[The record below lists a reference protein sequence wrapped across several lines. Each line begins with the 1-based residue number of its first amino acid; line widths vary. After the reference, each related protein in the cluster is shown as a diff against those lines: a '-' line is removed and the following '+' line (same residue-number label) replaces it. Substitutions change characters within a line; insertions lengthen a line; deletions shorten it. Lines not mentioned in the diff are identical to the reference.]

1 MKRNAQLQPVES
13 TPDRALAKLVRL
25 ARETLT
31 EDSWPLDEKELY
43 HLHRVRERVMAPVT
57 GSRPRLRW
65 SLVAALAVATAALPA
80 AWLIARRPT
89 ALTFEVIHGTVG
101 ASGEIRP
108 LDSGTRIHFSD
119 GSDIVLDDGARTQV
133 RDLAA
138 DGARVVLTRGRAHT
152 YFVPRP
158 HAHWQVAAGPYVVQ
172 VTGTIF
178 DVEWSEENQALDV
191 WLHKGSVTVRG
202 PLIDGGVVM
211 THGQHLLMR
220 IRDNKIVLDK
230 NALDAAAAGVHGAAR
245 PRDDVEE
252 DGPEALE
259 GPEPAEA
266 ETDEGSV
273 AAPAAAPAAPG
284 RRDLRG
290 APVLEHAW
298 SRHLA
303 RGDFEAVVAA
313 AERRGIATVLSRG
326 TRRELGAL
334 ADAARYTR
342 HSALARRVLQAEQVR
357 FPDSAEGREAAYF
370 LGNLAE
376 DEGAPRRAISWFER
390 YRRENP
396 SGTYSSQA
404 LGHTMIIHSRQGSGD
419 AEADAREYLRRYPTG
434 TYAEAAR
441 RIVKS
446 Q

>member
-1 MKRNAQLQPVES
+1 MKKNAQPRPVES
-13 TPDRALAKLVRL
+13 TPDQALAKLVRL

-31 EDSWPLDEKELY
+31 EGSWPLHEEELRQ
-43 HLHRVRERVMAPVT
+43 LHRVRDRVTAP
-57 GSRPRLRW
+57 RPPLRW
-65 SLVAALAVATAALPA
+65 SLVAALAVAVAALPA
-80 AWLIARRPT
+80 TWLIARRPT

-101 ASGEIRP
+101 ARGEIRP

-152 YFVPRP
+152 YFVPRA

-178 DVEWSEENQALDV
+178 DVEWSDENQALDV

-230 NALDAAAAGVHGAAR
+230 NALDAATAEAHGAAR
-245 PRDDVEE
+245 PRGDLDE

-259 GPEPAEA
+259 GPEPA
-266 ETDEGSV
+266 DD
-273 AAPAAAPAAPG
+273 APAAVPVAAVPAAPDH
-284 RRDLRG
+284 RDLHA

-313 AERRGIATVLSRG
+313 AERRGIATVLARG

-342 HSALARRVLQAEQVR
+342 HGALARRVLQAEQVR
-357 FPDSAEGREAAYF
+357 FPDSSEGREAAYF

-376 DEGAPRRAISWFER
+376 DEGAPHRAISWFER

-404 LGHTMIIHSRQGSGD
+404 LGHTMVIHSRQGSAD
-419 AEADAREYLRRYPTG
+419 AEADAREYLRRYPSG